1 MQVVEQLR
9 DISALLEST
18 QDAAVHGHIIHA
30 LDRLEDADAAFKRLG
45 PFENTR
51 VAGVLKARADQL
63 RSAMV
68 ETTTETW
75 NGLII
80 LDSAERRVTLKDEI
94 QSM

>member
-1 MQVVEQLR
+1 
-9 DISALLEST
+9 
-18 QDAAVHGHIIHA
+18 
-30 LDRLEDADAAFKRLG
+30 
-45 PFENTR
+45 
-51 VAGVLKARADQL
+51 
-63 RSAMV
+63 V